1 MVHHMPTPVLYN
13 SARVDYSRTS
23 VLWRSYEGPL
33 SPYPMRRWDPHAQ
46 HRYTLS
52 VLPCYPP
59 SLQIQ
64 GTDQVRSWKDNV
76 VVKSTAHDRSR
87 PALRGLLQNRTSY
100 MYIYNQRTRPIQLL
114 TRILKGL
121 PVGFRFTSCSP

>member
-1 MVHHMPTPVLYN
+1 
-13 SARVDYSRTS
+13 
-23 VLWRSYEGPL
+23 
-33 SPYPMRRWDPHAQ
+33 MRRWDPHAQ

-59 SLQIQ
+59 SPQIR

-76 VVKSTAHDRSR
+76 VVKSTADDRAR

-100 MYIYNQRTRPIQLL
+100 IYIYNQRTRPIQPV

-121 PVGFRFTSCSP
+121 PVGFRFTYVLQLLSVIRHIT